1 MNELVMSSCC
11 VSIGDTEMTK
21 AKLQVLIDS
30 DLKKFVA
37 KIAIDRETSIGALVE
52 QALRDVYVKA
62 KNPV

>member
-1 MNELVMSSCC
+1 MNELVMSLCC

-30 DLKKFVA
+30 DLKKIVA